1 MKSFDV
7 SCPYCDESLSVTS
20 GDMGIDVTCPTC
32 SEVFFIEK
40 ESPDETKKSFKEP
53 AKPNPPKKYHQ
64 EKTKKTFVVK
74 NWMLY
79 AGYYVILI
87 LIPIIMIALA
97 AFFGSTG
104 FGAVGLSILG
114 FGVMNLA
121 NSLSLYL
128 GMQVCRVGC
137 EVPAI
142 ILMSLIASL
151 WGTFVGPGGLIIF
164 LFLFS
169 KYTDASIMG
178 AVGTVIC
185 SSIISVFVYLGL
197 MGVILQLVSGLG
209 Q

>member
-1 MKSFDV
+1 MQDLDI

-20 GDMGIDVTCPTC
+20 ADMGFDVTCPSC
-32 SEVFFIEK
+32 NEVFFIEK
-40 ESPDETKKSFKEP
+40 ESPDKTKKSFKEP
-53 AKPNPPKKYHQ
+53 SKPNPQKKYHQ
-64 EKTKKTFVVK
+64 KKTKKTFVVK

-79 AGYYVILI
+79 GGYYVILI
-87 LIPIIMIALA
+87 LIPIIMIALGA
-97 AFFGSTG
+97 FLGWESIAGVGAIILFFG
-104 FGAVGLSILG
+104 VL
-114 FGVMNLA
+114 NLA

-142 ILMSLIASL
+142 IFMSLIASL

-178 AVGTVIC
+178 AIGTVIC
-185 SSIISVFVYLGL
+185 SSIISIFVYLGL
-197 MGVILQLVSGLG
+197 MGIILKLVSGLG

>member
-20 GDMGIDVTCPTC
+20 GDMGFDVTCPTC
-32 SEVFFIEK
+32 NEDFFIEK
-40 ESPDETKKSFKEP
+40 ETLEESKKNVKEP
-53 AKPNPPKKYHQ
+53 TKLNLPKKHHQ
-64 EKTKKTFVVK
+64 KKTKETFVVE

-79 AGYYVILI
+79 AGYYVALI
-87 LIPIIMIALA
+87 LIPIIMLALGT
-97 AFFGSTG
+97 FFGWTAFS
-104 FGAVGLSILG
+104 AAGLLILG

-169 KYTDASIMG
+169 KYTDASIMD
-178 AVGTVIC
+178 AIGTVIC
-185 SSIISVFVYLGL
+185 SSIISFFVYLGL
-197 MGVILQLVSGLG
+197 MGVIVKLASG
-209 Q
+209 

>member
-1 MKSFDV
+1 MLNTLFLYQK
-7 SCPYCDESLSVTS
+7 
-20 GDMGIDVTCPTC
+20 
-32 SEVFFIEK
+32 
-40 ESPDETKKSFKEP
+40 
-53 AKPNPPKKYHQ
+53 
-64 EKTKKTFVVK
+64 KTKKTFVVE

-97 AFFGSTG
+97 AFFGWTG

-121 NSLSLYL
+121 ISLYL

-142 ILMSLIASL
+142 IFMSLIASL
-151 WGTFVGPGGLIIF
+151 WETFVGPGGLIIF

-178 AVGTVIC
+178 AIGTVIC
-185 SSIISVFVYLGL
+185 SSIISIFVYLGL
-197 MGVILQLVSGLG
+197 MGVISKLVSGLG